1 MSRDFSADELSVR
14 VFAGVDALA
23 AAAAVDAAAAVNA
36 AVEARGEANVMLA
49 TGNSQLVF
57 LAALVQNIDVDWS
70 RVTAFHMDE
79 YVGLPPTHTA
89 SFQRYMREQ
98 VAATIPVKAFHYL
111 TGDTGDAQAE
121 ADRYAALLRAH
132 PLDLCCCG
140 IGENGH
146 LAFNDPPV
154 ADFDD
159 PLDVKIVALE
169 PESRRQQVAEGH
181 FATVD
186 DVPTHAMT
194 VTIPA
199 LLRAR
204 SRARDRARG
213 AQGRAGARRV
223 AGTDHDRVP
232 GVVPPAPASRDA
244 VPRRRIRVPARLVRA
259 GEPHTDDAR
268 YAQVL
273 QIPEWAGVRCG
284 ASRRWWPDCS

>member
-14 VFAGVDALA
+14 VFDDVETLARA
-23 AAAAVDAAAAVNA
+23 AASDAADAIRAALDG
-36 AVEARGEANVMLA
+36 RGDANVMLA

-57 LAALVQNIDVDWS
+57 LAGLIEHTDVDWS

-79 YVGLPPTHTA
+79 YVDLAPTHSA
-89 SFQRYMREQ
+89 SFQRYMREK
-98 VAATIPVKAFHYL
+98 VAAMIPMKEFHYL
-111 TGDTGDAQAE
+111 TGDTGDARAE

-159 PLDVKIVALE
+159 PADVKIVALE
-169 PESRRQQVAEGH
+169 PASRRQQVAEGH

-186 DVPTHAMT
+186 EVPTHAIT

-204 SRARDRARG
+204 RVLAIVPEARKAAPVRDALRG
-213 AQGRAGARRV
+213 PIS
-223 AGTDHDRVP
+223 TDC
-232 GVVPPAPASRDA
+232 PASYLRRQPHATLYLDA
-244 VPRRRIRVPARLVRA
+244 
-259 GEPHTDDAR
+259 DS
-268 YAQVL
+268 
-273 QIPEWAGVRCG
+273 
-284 ASRRWWPDCS
+284 ASLLDP